1 MSLCEREK
9 CNKKKRPAADWG
21 QLPTMTTERQPA
33 NSHELKE
40 FDNVKESITDI
51 INQLQDIDPSRLSF
65 SPFLD
70 LDTQITLAPISD
82 SPESS
87 VEELH
92 SLSDE
97 NIGHLTEPLTKTK
110 RLQYGEVQQ
119 KVTNHQTIMQN
130 DGGLNRINVE
140 LLKNHTLPC
149 TEIRNK
155 EADNVSLVITRE
167 IPFLTDE
174 KVSFSEPSSPSEART
189 FPPQN
194 FIAKVAEE
202 NLEKAHKF
210 TNQASE
216 VQPLLGPSPDTETI
230 DLISSDSERNPS
242 TESSRKEVA
251 AGAKG
256 NEKCCPCCQYCST
269 SHLKAISSV
278 FVALI
283 FIPWILYGLYL
294 FVPFDPPPCP
304 DLTSRMTFTLR
315 CNVIAIAPVL
325 FGVVI
330 GSLSRL
336 CSTAIDPLDT
346 NVRAVLIHQRYVGN
360 SIEQFTLYF
369 INMAVMATYLHQEH
383 LKIIPILAGLFAV
396 ARLIYWITAGLGSAY
411 RGFGFGLTFFPTLA
425 MVAYNLYCMYELGLD
440 HYFIPAENGGPT
452 RAPAP
457 RLRWWGLAG

>member
-1 MSLCEREK
+1 
-9 CNKKKRPAADWG
+9 
-21 QLPTMTTERQPA
+21 MTTQRQPA

-40 FDNVKESITDI
+40 FDSVKESITDI

-97 NIGHLTEPLTKTK
+97 NIGHLTEPVPKAK
-110 RLQYGEVQQ
+110 RLQYKEAQQ
-119 KVTNHQTIMQN
+119 KLMKHQCTQN
-130 DGGLNRINVE
+130 DGSLNMINTEPVRTD
-140 LLKNHTLPC
+140 TLPC
-149 TEIRNK
+149 TESKNK
-155 EADNVSLVITRE
+155 QPNNVSLVITSE
-167 IPFLTDE
+167 TSFLTDE

-189 FPPQN
+189 FPTKN
-194 FIAKVAEE
+194 FIAKVAVETLGT
-202 NLEKAHKF
+202 LEKTHKF
-210 TNQASE
+210 TSQASE
-216 VQPLLGPSPDTETI
+216 DQPLLGPSPDTETI
-230 DLISSDSERNPS
+230 ELICSDSERNVS
-242 TESSRKEVA
+242 AESSHKEVTT
-251 AGAKG
+251 GLRGDK
-256 NEKCCPCCQYCST
+256 KCCPCCQCCT
-269 SHLKAISSV
+269 ASHLKAISSV

-315 CNVIAIAPVL
+315 CNIIAIAPVL
-325 FGVVI
+325 VGVVI

-360 SIEQFTLYF
+360 SIEQFTIYF
-369 INMAVMATYLHQEH
+369 INMVVMATYLHQEH

-396 ARLIYWITAGLGSAY
+396 ARLIYWITARLSSAY

-425 MVAYNLYCMYELGLD
+425 MVAYNFYCMYELGLD
-440 HYFIPAENGGPT
+440 HNFVPAESGGPT
-452 RAPAP
+452 QAPAP
-457 RLRWWGLAG
+457 RLRWWDLGG

>member
-1 MSLCEREK
+1 
-9 CNKKKRPAADWG
+9 
-21 QLPTMTTERQPA
+21 MTTQRQPA

-97 NIGHLTEPLTKTK
+97 NIGHLTESLTKAK
-110 RLQYGEVQQ
+110 RQQCSEVQQ
-119 KVTNHQTIMQN
+119 KVMNHQTMQK
-130 DGGLNRINVE
+130 GGSLNMINVE
-140 LLKNHTLPC
+140 LVKNHTLPC
-149 TEIRNK
+149 TETKNK
-155 EADNVSLVITRE
+155 EADNVSLIITRE
-167 IPFLTDE
+167 TSFLTDE

-194 FIAKVAEE
+194 FIAKVTEE
-202 NLEKAHKF
+202 NLGVLEKSHKF
-210 TNQASE
+210 TSQASE
-216 VQPLLGPSPDTETI
+216 VQPLLGRSPDTETI
-230 DLISSDSERNPS
+230 DLISSDSERNAS
-242 TESSRKEVA
+242 AESSHKEVTTA
-251 AGAKG
+251 VKG
-256 NEKCCPCCQYCST
+256 SKKCCPCCQYCST

-330 GSLSRL
+330 GALARL

-396 ARLIYWITAGLGSAY
+396 ARLVYWITAGLSSAY

-457 RLRWWGLAG
+457 RLRWWGLGG

>member
-1 MSLCEREK
+1 
-9 CNKKKRPAADWG
+9 
-21 QLPTMTTERQPA
+21 MTTQRQPA

-40 FDNVKESITDI
+40 FDSVKESITDI

-97 NIGHLTEPLTKTK
+97 NNGHVTEPVPKAK
-110 RLQYGEVQQ
+110 RLQYKEA
-119 KVTNHQTIMQN
+119 HQTFTKHQSTQN
-130 DGGLNRINVE
+130 DGSLNMINAE
-140 LLKNHTLPC
+140 LVRNHTLPY
-149 TEIRNK
+149 TEGMNK
-155 EADNVSLVITRE
+155 QSDNVSLVITRE
-167 IPFLTDE
+167 TSFLTDE
-174 KVSFSEPSSPSEART
+174 KVSFSVSSSPSEART

-194 FIAKVAEE
+194 FMAKVAVE
-202 NLEKAHKF
+202 NSGTLEQTHKF
-210 TNQASE
+210 TSQASE
-216 VQPLLGPSPDTETI
+216 DQPLLGPSPDTETI
-230 DLISSDSERNPS
+230 ELIFSDSERNAS
-242 TESSRKEVA
+242 AGSSHKEVNTEV
-251 AGAKG
+251 KG
-256 NEKCCPCCQYCST
+256 EKKCCPCCQCCTT

-294 FVPFDPPPCP
+294 FVPFEPPPCP

-315 CNVIAIAPVL
+315 CNIIAITPVL
-325 FGVVI
+325 LGVII

-360 SIEQFTLYF
+360 SIEQFTIYF
-369 INMAVMATYLHQEH
+369 INMVVMATYLHQEH

-396 ARLIYWITAGLGSAY
+396 ARLMYWITAGLSSAY

-425 MVAYNLYCMYELGLD
+425 MVAYNFYCMYELGLD
-440 HYFIPAENGGPT
+440 HYFIPPESGGPT

-457 RLRWWGLAG
+457 RLRWWGLGG

>member
-1 MSLCEREK
+1 
-9 CNKKKRPAADWG
+9 
-21 QLPTMTTERQPA
+21 MTTQRQPA

-40 FDNVKESITDI
+40 FDSVKESITDI

-97 NIGHLTEPLTKTK
+97 NLGHLTESLPKAK
-110 RLQYGEVQQ
+110 RLQYSEAQQ
-119 KVTNHQTIMQN
+119 KLMKHQSTQN
-130 DGGLNRINVE
+130 DGSFTMINAEMV
-140 LLKNHTLPC
+140 KNHTLPC
-149 TEIRNK
+149 TETQNK
-155 EADNVSLVITRE
+155 QPDNVSLVITRE
-167 IPFLTDE
+167 TLFLTDE
-174 KVSFSEPSSPSEART
+174 KVSFSEPSSPSEARI
-189 FPPQN
+189 FPSQN
-194 FIAKVAEE
+194 FIAKVTEE
-202 NLEKAHKF
+202 NLGTLEKAHKF
-210 TNQASE
+210 TSQASE

-230 DLISSDSERNPS
+230 ELISSDSERNAAA
-242 TESSRKEVA
+242 ESSHREVTT
-251 AGAKG
+251 GGVKG
-256 NEKCCPCCQYCST
+256 NKKGCPCCQCCT
-269 SHLKAISSV
+269 ASHLKAISSV

-294 FVPFDPPPCP
+294 FVPFDPPLCP

-315 CNVIAIAPVL
+315 CNIIAITPVL

-360 SIEQFTLYF
+360 SIEQFTIYF
-369 INMAVMATYLHQEH
+369 INMVVMTTYLHQEH

-396 ARLIYWITAGLGSAY
+396 ARLIYWITARLSSAY

-425 MVAYNLYCMYELGLD
+425 MVVYNFYCMYELGLD
-440 HYFIPAENGGPT
+440 HDFVPAESGGPT
-452 RAPAP
+452 RPPAP
-457 RLRWWGLAG
+457 RLRWWGLGG